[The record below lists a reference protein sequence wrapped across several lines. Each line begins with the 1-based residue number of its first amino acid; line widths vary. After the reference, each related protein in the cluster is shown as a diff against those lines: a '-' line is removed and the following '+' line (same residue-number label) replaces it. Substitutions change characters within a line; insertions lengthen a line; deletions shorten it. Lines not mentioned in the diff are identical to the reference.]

1 MQLIHPLLQKCFL
14 GQGVETE
21 ALEALLKAPG
31 VETVRYEKG
40 EVIYDRTHTKRSLG
54 LVLSGEVEVTKT
66 QGQAGTV
73 LMNVLGPGQCFG
85 AASMFQ
91 EYGFYVTDIRARKRS
106 SVLFLPQEALMQLFG
121 QSRRAMA
128 NYLSFLTGRIFYLN
142 RRIDAYTGG
151 SAECR
156 LAMYLL
162 DNQQDGVPP
171 KVTLPFGMNKLAELL
186 GIGRASLYRAME
198 TLEKKGIAAREG
210 KCIAILK
217 PNDLLHYDGAQGIR
231 EDGTT

>member
-1 MQLIHPLLQKCFL
+1 MQLIHPLLQKSFL

-40 EVIYDRTHTKRSLG
+40 EGIYDRTHTKRSLG
-54 LVLSGEVEVTKT
+54 LVLSGEVEVTKP

-91 EYGFYVTDIRARKRS
+91 EYGFYVTDIHARKRS
-106 SVLFLPQEALMQLFG
+106 NILFLPQEALMQLFG

-142 RRIDAYTGG
+142 RRIDA
-151 SAECR
+151 
-156 LAMYLL
+156 
-162 DNQQDGVPP
+162 
-171 KVTLPFGMNKLAELL
+171 
-186 GIGRASLYRAME
+186 
-198 TLEKKGIAAREG
+198 
-210 KCIAILK
+210 
-217 PNDLLHYDGAQGIR
+217 
-231 EDGTT
+231 

>member
-1 MQLIHPLLQKCFL
+1 M
-14 GQGVETE
+14 
-21 ALEALLKAPG
+21 
-31 VETVRYEKG
+31 
-40 EVIYDRTHTKRSLG
+40 IYDRTHTKRSLG

-91 EYGFYVTDIRARKRS
+91 EYGFYDGYPCQKAQQHLV
-106 SVLFLPQEALMQLFG
+106 LPQEALMQLFG

-128 NYLSFLTGRIFYLN
+128 NYLSFLTGGSFYLN

-162 DNQQDGVPP
+162 DNQRTACRQGD
-171 KVTLPFGMNKLAELL
+171 
-186 GIGRASLYRAME
+186 
-198 TLEKKGIAAREG
+198 AALWHE
-210 KCIAILK
+210 
-217 PNDLLHYDGAQGIR
+217 
-231 EDGTT
+231 

>member
-1 MQLIHPLLQKCFL
+1 
-14 GQGVETE
+14 
-21 ALEALLKAPG
+21 
-31 VETVRYEKG
+31 
-40 EVIYDRTHTKRSLG
+40 
-54 LVLSGEVEVTKT
+54 
-66 QGQAGTV
+66 
-73 LMNVLGPGQCFG
+73 MNVLGPGQCFG

-91 EYGFYVTDIRARKRS
+91 EYDFYVTDIRAGKRS
-106 SVLFLPQEALMQLFG
+106 SVLFLPQDALMQLFG
-121 QSRRAMA
+121 QSQRALA

-162 DNQQDGVPP
+162 DNQQDGAPP
-171 KVTLPFGMNKLAELL
+171 TVTLPFGMNKLAELL

-198 TLEKKGIAAREG
+198 TLEKKGLIAREG

-217 PNDLLHYDGAQGIR
+217 PNGLLHENGMQGIR
-231 EDGTT
+231 AVSYTHLDVYKRQVETLSRCRRKLLGLKSNRNFLRTR

>member
-1 MQLIHPLLQKCFL
+1 MQLIHPLLQKSFL

-40 EVIYDRTHTKRSLG
+40 EGIYDRTHTKRSLG
-54 LVLSGEVEVTKT
+54 LVLSGEVEVTKP

-151 SAECR
+151 SAECGWPCICWI
-156 LAMYLL
+156 
-162 DNQQDGVPP
+162 NQQDGVPP
-171 KVTLPFGMNKLAELL
+171 KVTLPFA
-186 GIGRASLYRAME
+186 
-198 TLEKKGIAAREG
+198 
-210 KCIAILK
+210 
-217 PNDLLHYDGAQGIR
+217 
-231 EDGTT
+231 

>member
-1 MQLIHPLLQKCFL
+1 
-14 GQGVETE
+14 
-21 ALEALLKAPG
+21 
-31 VETVRYEKG
+31 
-40 EVIYDRTHTKRSLG
+40 
-54 LVLSGEVEVTKT
+54 
-66 QGQAGTV
+66 
-73 LMNVLGPGQCFG
+73 
-85 AASMFQ
+85 
-91 EYGFYVTDIRARKRS
+91 
-106 SVLFLPQEALMQLFG
+106 MQLFG

-198 TLEKKGIAAREG
+198 TLEKKGIAARKG
-210 KCIAILK
+210 NAL
-217 PNDLLHYDGAQGIR
+217 QF
-231 EDGTT
+231 